1 MKCIW
6 CDFETT
12 PDRSAATATL
22 KFANKEHIFPESV
35 GGNQGLEIGKVCEEC
50 NGELGRTVDCYLKT
64 ENIMMMQ
71 QYQVSSEIAGK
82 PIGKIRSK
90 EDRAKKEAAMRKMRG
105 YGGGFSIERFA
116 EGNMTV
122 FHGSPSGMSLYDY
135 EFNQKF
141 SIALHKCALNIIL
154 HESDYSHSKKNHNE
168 LIKFI
173 KDPGYRCPEVW
184 SYAVCYRNL
193 FAQMRFEPFWHIFS
207 SSAQEF
213 SSILLVFP
221 CAIFI
226 VGTQPNFINPK
237 MVEKI
242 EKMIPENLGVEG
254 VEFNSVRYFSWEPP
268 FRRTQFGERFKFTF
282 IKKEIQGEPNSE
294 DAFYLLTKCWTCGQ
308 TNPTGTTLGKDVVFN
323 GNQSQTISGHK
334 NSWNRYSRR
343 DLLKKGWELDAWGAD
358 AVQAHI
364 EKEAISYPAE
374 NDVKKMNIKNCTMQ
388 CLNCGWP
395 IQYSATDCFL

>member
-6 CDFETT
+6 CDLETT
-12 PDRSAATATL
+12 PDRRAATATL

-90 EDRAKKEAAMRKMRG
+90 EDRAKKEAAMKKMRG
-105 YGGGFSIERFA
+105 YGGDFSIERFA

-154 HESDYSHSKKNHNE
+154 HEYDYLHTKKNHKE
-168 LIKFI
+168 LINFI
-173 KDPGYRCPEVW
+173 KDPGYRWPEVW

-193 FAQMRFEPFWHIFS
+193 FAQMHFEPFWHIFS

-226 VGTQPNFINPK
+226 VGTQPNFIKPK
-237 MVEKI
+237 MIEKI

-254 VEFNSVRYFSWEPP
+254 DEFNTVRYFSWESPC
-268 FRRTQFGERFKFTF
+268 RRTQFGERFKFTF
-282 IKKEIQGEPNSE
+282 IKKEIQGEPDPV
-294 DAFYLLTKCWTCGQ
+294 DAFHLLTKCCSCGQ
-308 TNPTGTTLGKDVVFN
+308 TNPTKAMINKDEVFE
-323 GNQSQTISGHK
+323 GDQSYMISGDK
-334 NSWNRYSRR
+334 NSWNSYTRH
-343 DLLKKGWELDAWGAD
+343 DLVRMGRKLDDWGD
-358 AVQAHI
+358 ERI
-364 EKEAISYPAE
+364 NEYI
-374 NDVKKMNIKNCTMQ
+374 
-388 CLNCGWP
+388 
-395 IQYSATDCFL
+395 AT

>member
-6 CDFETT
+6 CDLETT

-64 ENIMMMQ
+64 ENIMMTQ
-71 QYQVSSEIAGK
+71 QYQISSEIAGK

-90 EDRAKKEAAMRKMRG
+90 EDRAKKEAAMKKMRG
-105 YGGGFSIERFA
+105 YGGDFSIERFS
-116 EGNMTV
+116 EGNVTV

-141 SIALHKCALNIIL
+141 SIALHKCALNIIQ

-173 KDPGYRCPEVW
+173 KDPGYRWPEVW

-193 FAQMRFEPFWHIFS
+193 FAQMHFEPFWHIFS

-213 SSILLVFP
+213 SSIVLVFP

-242 EKMIPENLGVEG
+242 EKMLPENLGVEG
-254 VEFNSVRYFSWEPP
+254 DEFNAVRYFTWTPP
-268 FRRTQFGERFKFTF
+268 DRRTQFGERFKFTY
-282 IKKEIQGEPNSE
+282 IKKEIHGEQNPD
-294 DAFYLLTKCWTCGQ
+294 DAFYLLTKCRVCAQ
-308 TNPTGTTLGKDVVFN
+308 INPTGFMRKKDMVLE
-323 GNQSQTISGHK
+323 GDQSHEVCGQK
-334 NSWNRYSRR
+334 NSWNSYIPE
-343 DLLKKGWELDAWGAD
+343 DLLKKGLKLEFWSEELIAEYVAKRG
-358 AVQAHI
+358 
-364 EKEAISYPAE
+364 ISYP
-374 NDVKKMNIKNCTMQ
+374 IKNNVTKIDLRNCQTQ
-388 CLNCGWP
+388 CINCDSL
-395 IQYSATDCFL
+395 IEYSEEDCFL